1 MYLDRPRQV
10 GPPADSSHSS
20 VPVAHVASL
29 DFFRLAL
36 CRFFFG
42 GGGSRK
48 TYITTGEK
56 DGTRFR
62 RHGRRTRP
70 IFSSI
75 SSIRGGEEMIS
86 QIKTDF
92 LLRSPEIKSNC
103 KRGPEGDGRDDIQN
117 RRGKKNKSRCLPET
131 SVMQNKLQ
139 KTSTCAICFI
149 FRFVRFQL
157 WSFFLAAV
165 LFPSHT

>member
-62 RHGRRTRP
+62 RHGRRTWP

-103 KRGPEGDGRDDIQN
+103 KGD
-117 RRGKKNKSRCLPET
+117 RRETGEMISKTDAEKKTNHDVCRRRP
-131 SVMQNKLQ
+131 
-139 KTSTCAICFI
+139 
-149 FRFVRFQL
+149 
-157 WSFFLAAV
+157 
-165 LFPSHT
+165 